1 MSQLVRGARVVT
13 QGGVLDDG
21 WVEVHAGHIVR
32 LGRGRPPSADD
43 EPAAGGAVVV
53 PGFVDLHV
61 HGGGG
66 ASFDAGTR
74 RDAEDVVRFHRA
86 HGTTTT
92 MGSLVTASRLELLE
106 RVSALAPLVHTGTL
120 AGLHLEGPW
129 LSSVHAGAHDPSLL
143 RAPEAAEV
151 HAVLATG
158 GGAVRVVTLAP
169 ELPGA
174 VDAVRTAVAAG
185 AVVAVGHTDATYEVT
200 RNAIAAGAR
209 LGTHLFNAMRPL
221 RHREPGP
228 VAALLEDSQVTV
240 ELIADGVHVHPA
252 VLQMVM
258 SQVGPSRV
266 ALVTDAMAAAGTG
279 DGMFRLGS
287 MDVDVRDGVARLSGQ
302 DVIAGSTLTMDA
314 AFRFAVVACGVSL
327 ADAATMTSHTPAR
340 VLGRADVGDIEVGR
354 RADLVVLDDDLAVSA
369 VMVAGR
375 WLPDVLS

>member
-21 WVEVHAGHIVR
+21 WVEVHADRIVR

-43 EPAAGGAVVV
+43 ELTGGSVVV

-66 ASFDAGTR
+66 ASFDAGNS

-92 MGSLVTASRLELLE
+92 MGSLVTASRLQLVE
-106 RVSALAPLVHTGTL
+106 RVSALAPLVHAGAL

-129 LSSVHAGAHDPSLL
+129 LSSAHAGAHDPSLL
-143 RAPEAAEV
+143 RAPEADELQ
-151 HAVLATG
+151 AVLAAG
-158 GGAVRVVTLAP
+158 GGAVRIVTLAP

-174 VDAVRTAVAAG
+174 VHAVRAAVAAG
-185 AVVAVGHTDATYEVT
+185 AVVAVGHTDASYEVT
-200 RNAIAAGAR
+200 RNAIAEGAR

-228 VAALLEDSQVTV
+228 VAALLEDPRVTV
-240 ELIADGVHVHPA
+240 ELIADGVHIHPA
-252 VLQMVM
+252 VLRMVI

-266 ALVTDAMAAAGTG
+266 ALVTDAMAAAGTS
-279 DGMFRLGS
+279 DGTFRLGS
-287 MDVDVRDGVARLSGQ
+287 MEVDVRDGVARLSGQ

-314 AFRFAVVACGVSL
+314 AFRFAVVACDVSL
-327 ADAATMTSHTPAR
+327 ADAATMTSCTPAR

-354 RADLVVLDDDLAVSA
+354 RADLVVLDDDLAVKA

-375 WLPDVLS
+375 WVPDVLS

>member
-21 WVEVHAGHIVR
+21 WVEVHADRIVR

-43 EPAAGGAVVV
+43 ELTGGSVVV

-66 ASFDAGTR
+66 ASFDAGNS

-92 MGSLVTASRLELLE
+92 MGSLVTASRLQLVE
-106 RVSALAPLVHTGTL
+106 RVSALAPLVHAGAL
-120 AGLHLEGPW
+120 AGVHLEGPW
-129 LSSVHAGAHDPSLL
+129 LSSAHAGAHDPSLL
-143 RAPEAAEV
+143 RAPEADELQ
-151 HAVLATG
+151 AVLAAG
-158 GGAVRVVTLAP
+158 GGAVRIVTLAP

-174 VDAVRTAVAAG
+174 VHAVRAAVAAG
-185 AVVAVGHTDATYEVT
+185 AVVAVGHTDASYEVT
-200 RNAIAAGAR
+200 RNAIAEGAR

-228 VAALLEDSQVTV
+228 VAALLEDPRVTV
-240 ELIADGVHVHPA
+240 ELIADGVHIHPA
-252 VLQMVM
+252 VLRMVI
-258 SQVGPSRV
+258 SQVGPRRV
-266 ALVTDAMAAAGTG
+266 ALVTDAMAAAGTS
-279 DGMFRLGS
+279 DGTFRLGS
-287 MDVDVRDGVARLSGQ
+287 MEVDVRDGVARLSGQ

-314 AFRFAVVACGVSL
+314 AFRFAVVACDVSL
-327 ADAATMTSHTPAR
+327 ADAATMTSCTPAR

-354 RADLVVLDDDLAVSA
+354 RADLVVLDDDLAVKA

-375 WLPDVLS
+375 WVPDVLS